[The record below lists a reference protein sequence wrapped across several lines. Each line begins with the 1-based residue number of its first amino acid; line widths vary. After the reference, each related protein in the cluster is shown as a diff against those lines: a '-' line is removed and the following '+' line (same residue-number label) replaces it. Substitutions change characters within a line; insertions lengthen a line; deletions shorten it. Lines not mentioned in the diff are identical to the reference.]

1 MAVTIAF
8 TREGKI
14 ERLGRA
20 KVTEG
25 YITPTGTYATGG
37 YAVAASD
44 FGFSTLDSL
53 SVGSAHNGTEFM
65 VAKYVPSTGK
75 VILGWGGG
83 AISSE
88 LDEITNG
95 DTVTGFVSHV
105 TAKGR

>member
-1 MAVTIAF
+1 MAVTVTF
-8 TREGKI
+8 TQEGRT

-20 KVTEG
+20 KVAEG
-25 YITPTGTYATGG
+25 FLTPDGTYATGG
-37 YAVAASD
+37 YAVTAAL
-44 FGFSTLDSL
+44 FGFSVLDSVD
-53 SVGSAHNGTEFM
+53 VGSAHNGTEFM

-83 AISSE
+83 ATSSE

-105 TAKGR
+105 VAKGR